1 MTAVDTAVRVLLWST
16 TTDAGPAA
24 PTAPPEGEL
33 TDPQDLAAPPPDVT
47 AMLTGLAAQTAAR
60 LRLDALAAA
69 ERRPVGPGAL
79 LLAAAV
85 GGRAR
90 PGLAAETVRAVPPAR
105 SLWDVLTHHAV
116 VAPALPH
123 IGDAVLAG
131 RLRAASPLTALLDRP
146 DPLGE
151 SAAENLLEDVLL
163 THPQGRRMITTV
175 YCEVPASPAQALWRG
190 RLLDELRMSTSTR
203 DLVIDVYEAA
213 LLRHAQRHLSLVRRA
228 RAALTAPPDLASAR
242 PVAYWWAALARLERS
257 HRQMLRARSGI
268 GREYLEGVRLY
279 RQVERLE
286 ASEGS
291 NG

>member
-16 TTDAGPAA
+16 TADAGPAA
-24 PTAPPEGEL
+24 RSAPPEGEL
-33 TDPQDLAAPPPDVT
+33 TDPQELAAPPPDVT
-47 AMLTGLAAQTAAR
+47 AVLTGLAARTAAR
-60 LRLDALAAA
+60 LRLDALAAG
-69 ERRPVGPGAL
+69 ERRPVGAGAL

-90 PGLAAETVRAVPPAR
+90 PHLAAETVRAVPPAR

-116 VAPALPH
+116 VTPALPH
-123 IGDAVLAG
+123 IGDAALAG

-146 DPLGE
+146 DPVGE
-151 SAAENLLEDVLL
+151 TDAELLLEDVLL

-175 YCEVPASPAQALWRG
+175 YCEAPASPAQALWRG
-190 RLLDELRMSTSTR
+190 RLLDQLRMSER

-213 LLRHAQRHLSLVRRA
+213 LLRHAQAHLSLVRRA
-228 RAALTAPPDLASAR
+228 RIGLTAPPDLPAAR

-257 HRQMLRARSGI
+257 HRQLLRARSGI
-268 GREYLEGVRLY
+268 GKEYLEGVRLY

-291 NG
+291 TS

>member
-1 MTAVDTAVRVLLWST
+1 MTAVDTAVRVLLWT
-16 TTDAGPAA
+16 TTADAGPAA
-24 PTAPPEGEL
+24 RPAPPEGAL
-33 TDPQDLAAPPPDVT
+33 TDPQELAAPPPDVT
-47 AMLTGLAAQTAAR
+47 AVLTGLAARTAAR
-60 LRLDALAAA
+60 LRLDALAAG
-69 ERRPVGPGAL
+69 ERRPAGPGAL

-90 PGLAAETVRAVPPAR
+90 PRLAAEAVRAAPPAR

-146 DPLGE
+146 DPVGE
-151 SAAENLLEDVLL
+151 TDAELLLEDVLL

-175 YCEVPASPAQALWRG
+175 YCEAPASPTQALWRG
-190 RLLDELRMSTSTR
+190 RLLDQLRMSER

-213 LLRHAQRHLSLVRRA
+213 LLRHAQAHLSLVRRA
-228 RAALTAPPDLASAR
+228 RVGLTAPPDLPAAR

-257 HRQMLRARSGI
+257 HRRLLKARSGI
-268 GREYLEGVRLY
+268 GKEYLEGVRLY

-291 NG
+291 TG